1 MEGEYSKLIAALFQR
16 ARQDSKYKKMG
27 EEYGRLEE
35 QYSCMVMQ
43 LPRESQDLAWAF
55 ICISDEMNWRMLE
68 IICEDMKL
76 WRSDL

>member
-1 MEGEYSKLIAALFQR
+1 MEGEYSKPIATLFQR

-27 EEYGRLEE
+27 EEYSRLEE
-35 QYSCMVMQ
+35 QFSRMVMQ
-43 LPRESQDLAWAF
+43 LPQESQDLAWAF

>member
-1 MEGEYSKLIAALFQR
+1 MEGEYSKLIATLFQR

-35 QYSCMVMQ
+35 QFSRMVMQ
-43 LPRESQDLAWAF
+43 LPQESQDLAWAF
-55 ICISDEMNWRMLE
+55 ICISDEMNWRLLE

>member
-1 MEGEYSKLIAALFQR
+1 
-16 ARQDSKYKKMG
+16 
-27 EEYGRLEE
+27 
-35 QYSCMVMQ
+35 MVMQ
-43 LPRESQDLAWAF
+43 LPQESQDLAWAF

>member
-1 MEGEYSKLIAALFQR
+1 MEGEYSKLIATLFQR

-35 QYSCMVMQ
+35 QFSRMVMQ
-43 LPRESQDLAWAF
+43 LPQESQDLAWAF